1 MAKKKSPKSEG
12 EQRGAAKSPK
22 RGEPTVSRRGI
33 KRDDDT
39 SQLLE
44 RGEGPTAEEQI
55 DASVDSPS
63 EITNEGGPASE
74 PSDRFGGRFSGRGDP
89 PNPRSGG
96 TGGEGGFSTLG
107 GGVYPDEGASE
118 DAPGYGDWQRHS
130 SGTDS
135 GARGQEGF
143 IYSGEQTWG
152 EEQFKAERREE
163 QGERPRG
170 GSRPVRRRPDES
182 LAREIHEV
190 LTNDPELDAT
200 EIEVQVEGGA
210 VTLIGTVDSPDA
222 KLLAEE
228 LTESFPGVREVHNRL
243 TIER

>member
-1 MAKKKSPKSEG
+1 MARKNG
-12 EQRGAAKSPK
+12 EQRSGQERRTASRGA
-22 RGEPTVSRRGI
+22 RRII
-33 KRDDDT
+33 KRDDDS

-44 RGEGPTAEEQI
+44 RGEGPTADEQ
-55 DASVDSPS
+55 VDPGVESPS

-74 PSDRFGGRFSGRGDP
+74 ASERFDTRAGRGRNS

-96 TGGEGGFSTLG
+96 TGGEAGYSTLG
-107 GGVYPDEGASE
+107 GGVYPDEGSSD
-118 DAPGYGDWQRHS
+118 DAPRHGDWQRHS
-130 SGTDS
+130 SGGTS
-135 GARGQEGF
+135 GARGQEGMGHP
-143 IYSGEQTWG
+143 GEQTWG
-152 EEQFKAERREE
+152 EDQFRAERRQER
-163 QGERPRG
+163 GESPG
-170 GSRPVRRRPDES
+170 GRRQHVRRRPDDS

-210 VTLIGTVDSPDA
+210 VTLSGTVDSSDA

-243 TIER
+243 VIER